1 MLYIQKDAFLSH
13 KMLENA
19 CFIVTMNMHF
29 INNLTEQRDARI
41 VCSIMVYVVGPM
53 ATGNTIIDGLH
64 GNRQLIEVK
73 LDKLH

>member
-1 MLYIQKDAFLSH
+1 
-13 KMLENA
+13 
-19 CFIVTMNMHF
+19 MNMHF
-29 INNLTEQRDARI
+29 INNPTEQWDARI

-64 GNRQLIEVK
+64 GNRHLIEVK